1 MGFAHFL
8 FNTRIDVVIVHVGI
22 KSGNSRRS
30 RSAFTQHSVRNACS
44 NVVRWAFTRISET
57 LLQAHNNGNRVIFCA
72 CDAPKEAIKN
82 TSVHLTADL
91 FRSTATGA
99 VLKTTRTFPA
109 MSCVWWSSKVGDGC
123 HAVAVA

>member
-1 MGFAHFL
+1 MQQCGQ
-8 FNTRIDVVIVHVGI
+8 VGI
-22 KSGNSRRS
+22 HQNLRNTSASTQQLGFGSDSAQNSGTSFLS
-30 RSAFTQHSVRNACS
+30 LAKG
-44 NVVRWAFTRISET
+44 
-57 LLQAHNNGNRVIFCA
+57 NGNRVIFCA